1 MQCGLAMNGGEL
13 QSDSPS
19 FFVSARRDLQ
29 TAAGWDRV
37 NKFVTSKVSHAMQEK
52 VIQFIEE
59 IRPLIQ
65 GHGGDVEFVSLEGNT
80 VHLRLHGACHACPHA
95 MMTLK
100 NGIEAEMR
108 ERLSPDLTVER
119 VMED

>member
-1 MQCGLAMNGGEL
+1 MQKTPRWSTVCAHFQPEGV
-13 QSDSPS
+13 P
-19 FFVSARRDLQ
+19 
-29 TAAGWDRV
+29 
-37 NKFVTSKVSHAMQEK
+37 AMQEK
-52 VIQFIEE
+52 VVQFIEE

-80 VHLRLHGACHACPHA
+80 VNLRLHGACHACPYA

-108 ERLSPDLTVER
+108 ERLSPELTVER
-119 VMED
+119 VLDA

>member
-1 MQCGLAMNGGEL
+1 MNGGEFHIGFAVV
-13 QSDSPS
+13 
-19 FFVSARRDLQ
+19 FFVPVRRRLKNPD
-29 TAAGWDRV
+29 GWGRLRQPFEGE
-37 NKFVTSKVSHAMQEK
+37 NAMQEK
-52 VIQFIEE
+52 VEQFIEE

-65 GHGGDVEFVSLEGNT
+65 GHGGDVEFVSMEGNT
-80 VHLRLHGACHACPHA
+80 VNLRLHGACHSCPHA

-119 VMED
+119 VMDA